1 MPLSRR
7 FVIALTLTLALTA
20 SGSVL
25 AAAPVTG
32 NAARGEVLAYTCL
45 GCHGIEDYRNPYP
58 DYNVPRLAGQHA
70 DYIVAALKEYKSG
83 QRSHPT
89 MQVQAATLSD
99 QDMQDIAAYFAS
111 EVEVKSGEPTVGV
124 APGKATLCES
134 CHGKDGVGVSPTIP
148 TLRGQYDSYLAQA
161 LDEYKSGARKNPVM
175 STFVTSLTPTD
186 VDQIAAYYSA
196 QTPDKLR
203 MLTRELVR

>member
-1 MPLSRR
+1 MLNRCRVALSLCT
-7 FVIALTLTLALTA
+7 ALALLA
-20 SGSVL
+20 SASTF
-25 AAAPVTG
+25 AAG
-32 NAARGEVLAYTCL
+32 DAAHGKVLAYTCL

-111 EVEVKSGEPTVGV
+111 EVEVKAGEPTVGV
-124 APGKATLCES
+124 APGKVTQLCVA
-134 CHGKDGVGVSPTIP
+134 CHGKDGVGVSNAYP
-148 TLRGQYDSYLAQA
+148 TLRGQYDSYIAQA

-175 STFVTSLTPTD
+175 STFVTSLTPAEI
-186 VDQIAAYYSA
+186 DQIAAYYAA